1 MTSKWYTTL
10 VKQDFNNRQA
20 IKHPNDSWI
29 VIDLSAGLHV
39 LDLHNKAKAFDFT
52 SDIIRNIS
60 IAEEKNYNAGYFFL
74 RNQEAK

>member
-1 MTSKWYTTL
+1 
-10 VKQDFNNRQA
+10 V
-20 IKHPNDSWI
+20 
-29 VIDLSAGLHV
+29 
-39 LDLHNKAKAFDFT
+39 KAFDFT